1 MEEAAVV
8 EGLLC
13 GDGQRQILA
22 AKRVCKA
29 TSKQRHKLAER
40 VVAPLVMML
49 HPRQQQQVQDYDTIE
64 AALFALLSLAS
75 GSEQNKIH
83 IVKSGAVPALLKL
96 LHCQIESLFN
106 LVIAALLI
114 LSSCTA
120 NKLAIAA
127 SGAIQLL
134 IEFLNSEYTNDNNH
148 QDNNNNNNIIISI
161 QAKLDIIA
169 TLHNLSTYHQTIPSI
184 VLSGVVVSL
193 VQLICGYEK
202 SSELVDKAMAL
213 LERIVSSSES
223 ALTEAASTGGT
234 IQALVEALEEG
245 SPLCKE
251 NAVGILVLICQSCRE
266 RYRGMILR
274 EGVMPGLLQL
284 SVDGTWRAKEM
295 ARALLLLLRDC
306 SSHHHGSSRN
316 KQWKNVLLE
325 RAMEQID
332 ADERVGTALR
342 LVEETI
348 AKLSA

>member
-1 MEEAAVV
+1 
-8 EGLLC
+8 
-13 GDGQRQILA
+13 
-22 AKRVCKA
+22 
-29 TSKQRHKLAER
+29 
-40 VVAPLVMML
+40 
-49 HPRQQQQVQDYDTIE
+49 
-64 AALFALLSLAS
+64 
-75 GSEQNKIH
+75 
-83 IVKSGAVPALLKL
+83 
-96 LHCQIESLFN
+96 LFN

-148 QDNNNNNNIIISI
+148 QDNNNNNNNIIISI
-161 QAKLDIIA
+161 QAKLDIMA

-306 SSHHHGSSRN
+306 SSHHHGCSRN

>member
-1 MEEAAVV
+1 MVMEEAAVV
-8 EGLLC
+8 EALLC

-106 LVIAALLI
+106 LSTPMTTTTKI
-114 LSSCTA
+114 T
-120 NKLAIAA
+120 
-127 SGAIQLL
+127 
-134 IEFLNSEYTNDNNH
+134 T
-148 QDNNNNNNIIISI
+148 NNNIIISI

-193 VQLICGYEK
+193 VQLIYGYEK

-266 RYRGMILR
+266 RYRGIILR